1 MKSKRN
7 IRLHPAIVFLLLTI
21 IVMIVSSVGGILH
34 LETSYN
40 SVNAV
45 TGDITTQVVNI
56 NNLFNRTGIQYL
68 ISNMINNFINFAPLV
83 NIIVGLIGV
92 GVAYKSGFLNSL
104 FKMIGKVVPRKTL
117 TFIVVLLG
125 VISTMF
131 SEVGY
136 VILIPLSAILFMN
149 LGRHPSAGICAAFA
163 GITFGMG
170 AGVVANNIDSVLLDY
185 TSSAV
190 SILDSSYNVSISG
203 NLFFMIISTILIAYL
218 GTFITERYIIPKL
231 GKYTFDEEE
240 PSQDSLV
247 SIKEKKGVI
256 LSLLVTFILVLILIY
271 CITPGLPFYD
281 VYNYLDYANQKKIK
295 NLLLYLK
302 DTSFVDQLFGYNS
315 YFKQGVVT
323 IVSFLL
329 IFAGLVYGIRVKTIR
344 NNRDLVNAMNYYL
357 KEISSILVLIF
368 FAAQFCLIFK
378 ETNIGV
384 FIVASLTEILSNLEL
399 SGILLIIV
407 CFILTIIGSIFVPA
421 LGTKWAI
428 MAPIMVPMFMQNSLT
443 PEFAQAVFRG
453 ASSATLGIT
462 PLFTYFVILI
472 GFLEIYN
479 KRKNDTVTI
488 TDAMSLMVPYT
499 IAYSILWLLIIL
511 AFYVIGLPIGPGVS
525 VMI

>member
-271 CITPGLPFYD
+271 CITPGLPFSG
-281 VYNYLDYANQKKIK
+281 
-295 NLLLYLK
+295 LLVYLK

>member
-1 MKSKRN
+1 MKNKR
-7 IRLHPAIVFLLLTI
+7 IIKLHPAIVFLILTI
-21 IVMIVSSVGGILH
+21 IVMVISSIGGILH

-45 TGDITTQVVNI
+45 TGDVTTQIINI
-56 NNLFNRTGIQYL
+56 KNLFNRTGLQYL
-68 ISNMINNFINFAPLV
+68 ISSMVNNFINFAPLA

-104 FKMIGKVVPRKTL
+104 FKMIGKIIPRKTL

-149 LGRHPSAGICAAFA
+149 LGRHPSAGICASFA

-170 AGVVANNIDSVLLDY
+170 AGIVVNNIDTTLLDY
-185 TSSAV
+185 SNSAT
-190 SILDSSYNVSISG
+190 SILDTGYKMNLSG

-240 PSQDSLV
+240 PSQDYL
-247 SIKEKKGVI
+247 ITKKEKKGVI
-256 LSLLVTFILVLILIY
+256 ISLLFCFVLILILIY
-271 CITPGLPFYD
+271 CITPNLPFSG
-281 VYNYLDYANQKKIK
+281 
-295 NLLLYLK
+295 LLLYLK
-302 DTSFVDQLFGYNS
+302 EKTYVNQLFGINS
-315 YFKQGVVT
+315 YFKQGIVT
-323 IVSFLL
+323 ITSFML
-329 IFAGLVYGIRVKTIR
+329 IIAGLIYGIRVKTITSTS
-344 NNRDLVNAMNYYL
+344 DLVNCMNYYL

-378 ETNIGV
+378 ETNIGI
-384 FIVASLTEILSNLEL
+384 FIVASITELISNLEL
-399 SGILLIIV
+399 SGILLVITSFVLIV
-407 CFILTIIGSIFVPA
+407 ISTMFVPA

-428 MAPIMVPMFMQNSLT
+428 MSPVLVPMYMQSSLT

-453 ASSATLGIT
+453 ASSANLGMT

-488 TDAMSLMVPYT
+488 TDAMSLMLPYT
-499 IAYSILWLLIIL
+499 IAYTILWLLIIL
-511 AFYVIGLPIGPGVS
+511 GFYIIGLPIGPNTS

>member
-1 MKSKRN
+1 MKNKRN

-117 TFIVVLLG
+117 TFVVVLLG

-271 CITPGLPFYD
+271 CITPGLPFSG
-281 VYNYLDYANQKKIK
+281 
-295 NLLLYLK
+295 LLLYLK

>member
-117 TFIVVLLG
+117 TFVVVLLG

-271 CITPGLPFYD
+271 CITPGLPFSG
-281 VYNYLDYANQKKIK
+281 
-295 NLLLYLK
+295 LLLYLK